1 MAVVLDDQA
10 LLTASPWL
18 CLNATASC
26 FTGVASALQGA
37 DLNPLSESDLLEAL
51 RLLLT
56 NLPLVNSQP
65 DSPAV
70 RLNLCAAAFLYNRA
84 TDAGAGGGAQ
94 RDGNRLRAGERVRD
108 EGGGPVGVCD
118 PLHHGRAERPRLL
131 RDVRALPYSSTR
143 SLDRLLTLDV

>member
-1 MAVVLDDQA
+1 MLTTATTAVTRAGTALIDPESGHRLELFDPKTRPVAVVWDDQA

-56 NLPLVNSQP
+56 NLPLVNAQP
-65 DSPAV
+65 EDPAV

-84 TDAGAGGGAQ
+84 TDAGGLPTKL
-94 RDGNRLRAGERVRD
+94 NE
-108 EGGGPVGVCD
+108 VGVQQD
-118 PLHHGRAERPRLL
+118 
-131 RDVRALPYSSTR
+131 
-143 SLDRLLTLDV
+143 